1 MARCGVAWRGLPWSA
16 LAWSG
21 LAWRG
26 VATIMEVKEVPIVL
40 ILIPL
45 LQFVVGPFDSSG
57 TPPPQPV
64 AWTTTPATAA
74 SSPSRGGQPSKCCG
88 HVTDP
93 RNGGP
98 DK

>member
-64 AWTTTPATAA
+64 AWTLPATAPLSPQ
-74 SSPSRGGQPSKCCG
+74 SSGQLHKCC
-88 HVTDP
+88 HS
-93 RNGGP
+93 GGP